1 MTTTT
6 RTMAAGSTEL
16 KGLLITAPVDISTDA
31 VLLAVVE
38 ASTQS
43 PAAPDWRTPTMLERP
58 TVNTI
63 RALLLIGPV
72 GGYDVGPGRWRIWAK
87 VTDDPEVPWIR
98 ADEPFRIA

>member
-43 PAAPDWRTPTMLERP
+43 PA
-58 TVNTI
+58 VNTI